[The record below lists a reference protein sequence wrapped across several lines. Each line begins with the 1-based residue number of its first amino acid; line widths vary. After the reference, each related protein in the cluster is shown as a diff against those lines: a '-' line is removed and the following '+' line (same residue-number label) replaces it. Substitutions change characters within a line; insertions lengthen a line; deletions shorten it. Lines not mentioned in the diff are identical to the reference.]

1 MNHKPIPPR
10 SGPPQPPLPFDQLLW
25 RACLLYARA
34 RLELYHPRSVTR
46 WN

>member
-1 MNHKPIPPR
+1 MKNNPLPYR
-10 SGPPQPPLPFDQLLW
+10 SGATPPPLTFNQLLW
-25 RACLLYARA
+25 RACVLYVRA